1 MKRVYV
7 AGAISNPDVTQVYN
21 NKRRMKQ
28 LGKDVS
34 VAGYSPFVPCLD
46 EELHHLMNDKEND
59 MACSC
64 GFYYPRSMA
73 WLEVSDAVV
82 LVRGWENSIGTQKEI
97 ERAKELGIPV
107 YNSLQE
113 LIDSDIP
120 HIHEPAIY
128 YHESQGKDATCRV
141 QCDNCGIHSGSW
153 VSTEE
158 FAWRDWHAGIRK
170 GATEL

>member
-46 EELHHLMNDKEND
+46 EELHHLMNDNEND

-120 HIHEPAIY
+120 HIHKPAIY
-128 YHESQGKDATCRV
+128 YNSQTFDSTCQVKCDECLIATPWRSKEK
-141 QCDNCGIHSGSW
+141 I
-153 VSTEE
+153 
-158 FAWRDWHAGIRK
+158 AWCDWHAGNAK
-170 GATEL
+170 